1 MTTFAPTEK
10 QIHYAEDI
18 SKALGIELPTVF
30 NLVTYAKFIA
40 NNLDDYNH
48 RRLRMNP
55 ADPLPPETVKE
66 EIEPEPQPEKP
77 VKKPRGRKKAVEPA
91 YTDSLPF
98 PAIGN
103 LPEGMADLDSDLIR
117 IAERYGAA
125 IIIVSKAS

>member
-18 SKALGIELPTVF
+18 SNALGIELPSVF
-30 NLVTYAKFIA
+30 NVVTYAKFIA

-66 EIEPEPQPEKP
+66 EAEPELQPEKP
-77 VKKPRGRKKAVEPA
+77 KKTRGRKKAVEPV

-98 PAIGN
+98 PSIGN
-103 LPEGMADLDSDLIR
+103 LPEGMAELDSDLIR

-125 IIIVSKAS
+125 IIIVNKAS